1 MTKKTPIR
9 RGAIGR
15 GFALSL
21 AGARAGGAFAIDG
34 ALRRLRGG
42 SGVDEARLQREA
54 DRFADTLGELK
65 GSYVKIGQLLALLG
79 EHFLPAP
86 LTRAL
91 HRLESQTQ
99 PLDWSYI
106 EPVLRSAMGAE
117 LEQLNVDR
125 QALAA
130 ASLAQVHRA
139 KHRQTQKDLVLKIQY
154 PDLVGVLDEDF
165 AAVVKM
171 LRLARWVP
179 ASKDFDSWLQVLH
192 EQLILEVDYPR
203 ELALA
208 QEMADALGANSRMA
222 ELDIDFHVPAYDAEL
237 SSTDVLVMD
246 FVRGKLV
253 TDPSVAALSQKRRN
267 QLGRAMLELF
277 FFEVF
282 DLGLMQAD
290 PNFGNYLIG
299 DRGGRITLLD
309 FGSVVRL
316 SRDTQHA
323 LADTIAGGQQKDWV
337 RLERGLTRLGCID
350 EDSSDYARRTFVA
363 FVEKLLE
370 PLRPPEDLPAELLNE
385 RGAYCWADSNLLK
398 RTGRHVAG
406 SVASRDFSIP
416 PGNFALMARKLT
428 GVFTFISVVG
438 AEFNGV
444 DIVDDWLRRWEW
456 SE

>member
-1 MTKKTPIR
+1 MAKKTPIR

-15 GFALSL
+15 GITLSL

-34 ALRRLRGG
+34 ALRRLRGD
-42 SGVDEARLQREA
+42 SGVDEERLQREA

-86 LTRAL
+86 LTQAL

-99 PLDWSYI
+99 PLDWTHI
-106 EPVLRSAMGAE
+106 EPVLQSAMGVE
-117 LEQLNVDR
+117 LEQLNVDH

-139 KHRQTQKDLVLKIQY
+139 KHRQTKKDLVLKIQY
-154 PDLVGVLDEDF
+154 PDLTAVLDEDF
-165 AAVVKM
+165 AAVVRM
-171 LRLARWVP
+171 LRLARWIP

-208 QEMADALGANSRMA
+208 REMTEALGANSRMA
-222 ELDIDFHVPAYDAEL
+222 GLDIEFHVPTYDAEL
-237 SSTDVLVMD
+237 SSRDVLVMD

-253 TDPSVAALSQKRRN
+253 TGPSVAALSQKRRD

-299 DRGGRITLLD
+299 DRGERITLLD

-316 SRDTQHA
+316 SRETQHA
-323 LADTIAGGQQKDWV
+323 LADTIAGGQQKDWA
-337 RLERGLTRLGCID
+337 RLEHGLTKLGCINAN
-350 EDSSDYARRTFVA
+350 SSDYARRTFVA

-370 PLRPPEDLPAELLNE
+370 PLRPPEDLPPALLNA
-385 RGAYCWADSNLLK
+385 RGAYRWADSQLLK

-444 DIVDDWLRRWEW
+444 DIVDDWLRRSDCAE
-456 SE
+456 

>member
-1 MTKKTPIR
+1 MAKKTPIR

-15 GFALSL
+15 GITLSL

-34 ALRRLRGG
+34 ALRRLRGD
-42 SGVDEARLQREA
+42 SGVDEERLQREA

-86 LTRAL
+86 LTQAL

-99 PLDWSYI
+99 PLDWTHI
-106 EPVLRSAMGAE
+106 EPVLQSAMGVE
-117 LEQLNVDR
+117 LEQLNVDH

-139 KHRQTQKDLVLKIQY
+139 KHRQTKKDLVLKIQY
-154 PDLVGVLDEDF
+154 PDLTAVLDEDF
-165 AAVVKM
+165 AAVVRM
-171 LRLARWVP
+171 LRLARWIP

-208 QEMADALGANSRMA
+208 REMAEALGTNARMA
-222 ELDIDFHVPAYDAEL
+222 GLDVEFHVPGYDAEL
-237 SSTDVLVMD
+237 SSCDVLVMD

-253 TDPSVAALSQKRRN
+253 TDPSVVALSQKRRD

-299 DRGGRITLLD
+299 DKGKRITLLD
-309 FGSVVRL
+309 FGSFVRL
-316 SRDTQHA
+316 SEDTRSG
-323 LADTIAGGQQKDWV
+323 LADTIAGGQQKDWG
-337 RLERGLTRLGCID
+337 RLERGLTKLGCID
-350 EDSSDYARRTFVA
+350 TDSSDHARRTFVA

-370 PLRPPEDLPAELLNE
+370 PLRPPEELPSELLNA
-385 RGAYCWADSNLLK
+385 RGVYRWADSQLLK

-444 DIVDDWLRRWEW
+444 DIVDDWLRRWGCAE
-456 SE
+456 

>member
-15 GFALSL
+15 GLALSL
-21 AGARAGGAFAIDG
+21 AGARAGSAFAIDG
-34 ALRRLRGG
+34 ALRRLRGD
-42 SGVDEARLQREA
+42 SGVDENRLQREA

-99 PLDWSYI
+99 PLAWSHI
-106 EPVLRSAMGAE
+106 EPVLRKAMGAE
-117 LEQLNVDR
+117 FEKLKVDQ

-139 KHRQTQKDLVLKIQY
+139 KHRQTKKELVLKVQY
-154 PDLVGVLDEDF
+154 PDLVALLDEDF
-165 AAVVKM
+165 AAVVRM
-171 LRLARWVP
+171 LRLARWIP

-208 QEMADALGANSRMA
+208 QEFEKALETNPRMA
-222 ELDIDFHVPAYDAEL
+222 ALDVQLHVPAYDADL
-237 SSTDVLVMD
+237 SSRDVLVMD
-246 FVRGKLV
+246 FVAGKLV
-253 TDPSVAALSQKRRN
+253 TDPSIAALSQRRRN

-316 SRDTQHA
+316 SADTQRA
-323 LADTIAGGQQKDWV
+323 LADTIAGGQQKDGA
-337 RLERGLTRLGCID
+337 RLERGLEGLGCID
-350 EDSSDYARRTFVA
+350 AQSSDYARRTFVA

-370 PLRPPEDLPAELLNE
+370 PLRPPEDLPPEHLNA
-385 RGAYCWADSNLLK
+385 RGAYRWADSHLLK

-444 DIVDDWLRRWEW
+444 DIVDDWLRRWEGT
-456 SE
+456 E

>member
-15 GFALSL
+15 GLALSL
-21 AGARAGGAFAIDG
+21 AGARAGSAFAIDG
-34 ALRRLRGG
+34 ALRRLRGD
-42 SGVDEARLQREA
+42 SGVDEDRLQREA

-99 PLDWSYI
+99 PVDWSHI
-106 EPVLRSAMGAE
+106 EPVLQSAMGAE

-139 KHRQTQKDLVLKIQY
+139 KHRQTKKDLVLKIQY
-154 PDLVGVLDEDF
+154 PDLAAVLDEDF
-165 AAVVKM
+165 AAVVRM
-171 LRLARWVP
+171 LRLARWIP

-208 QEMADALGANSRMA
+208 REMAEALGTNARMA
-222 ELDIDFHVPAYDAEL
+222 GLDVEFHVPGYDAEL
-237 SSTDVLVMD
+237 SSCDVLVMD

-253 TDPSVAALSQKRRN
+253 TDPSVVALSQKRRD

-299 DRGGRITLLD
+299 DKGKRITLLD
-309 FGSVVRL
+309 FGSFVRL
-316 SRDTQHA
+316 SEDTRSA
-323 LADTIAGGQQKDWV
+323 LADTIAGGQRQNAEQ
-337 RLERGLTRLGCID
+337 LERGLRGLGCLD
-350 EDSSDYARRTFVA
+350 DASSDYVRTTFIA
-363 FVEKLLE
+363 FVDNLLE
-370 PLRPPEDLPAELLNE
+370 PLRSPQKLPPEHLNS
-385 RGAYCWADSNLLK
+385 RGAYCWGESKLLQ

-406 SVASRDFSIP
+406 SVASRDFAIP

-428 GVFTFISVVG
+428 GVFTFISVLE

-444 DIVDDWLRRWEW
+444 DIVEQWLSRWE
-456 SE
+456 

>member
-1 MTKKTPIR
+1 MTRKTPIR

-15 GFALSL
+15 GLALSL
-21 AGARAGGAFAIDG
+21 AGARAGSAFAIDG
-34 ALRRLRGG
+34 ALRRLRGD
-42 SGVDEARLQREA
+42 SGVDEDRLQREA

-99 PLDWSYI
+99 PLAWSHI
-106 EPVLRSAMGAE
+106 EPVLLKAMGAE
-117 LEQLNVDR
+117 FEKLKVDQ

-139 KHRQTQKDLVLKIQY
+139 KHRQTKKELVLKVQY
-154 PDLVGVLDEDF
+154 PDLVALLDEDF
-165 AAVVKM
+165 AAVVRM
-171 LRLARWVP
+171 LRLARWIP

-208 QEMADALGANSRMA
+208 QEFEKALETNPRMA
-222 ELDIDFHVPAYDAEL
+222 TLDVQLHVPAYDADL
-237 SSTDVLVMD
+237 SSRDVLVMD

-253 TDPSVAALSQKRRN
+253 TDSSVAALSQKRRN

-299 DRGGRITLLD
+299 DRGGRITLID
-309 FGSVVRL
+309 FGSMVRL
-316 SRDTQHA
+316 SADTQRA
-323 LADTIAGGQQKDWV
+323 LADTIAGGQQKDKA
-337 RLERGLTRLGCID
+337 RLERGLTRLGCIE

-370 PLRPPEDLPAELLNE
+370 PLRPPEDLPPEHLNA
-385 RGAYCWADSNLLK
+385 RGAYRWADSHLLK

-444 DIVDDWLRRWEW
+444 DIVDDWLRRWEGI
-456 SE
+456 E

>member
-1 MTKKTPIR
+1 MTKKAPIR

-15 GFALSL
+15 GLALSL
-21 AGARAGGAFAIDG
+21 AGARAGSAFAIDG
-34 ALRRLRGG
+34 ALRRLRGD
-42 SGVDEARLQREA
+42 SGVDEDRLQREA

-99 PLDWSYI
+99 PLDWSHI
-106 EPVLRSAMGAE
+106 EPVLQSAMGAE
-117 LEQLNVDR
+117 LEQLNIDR

-139 KHRQTQKDLVLKIQY
+139 KHRQTKKDLVLKIQY
-154 PDLVGVLDEDF
+154 PDLAAVLDEDF
-165 AAVVKM
+165 AAVVRM
-171 LRLARWVP
+171 LRLARWIP

-208 QEMADALGANSRMA
+208 REMAEALGTNARMA
-222 ELDIDFHVPAYDAEL
+222 GLDVEFHVPGYDAEL
-237 SSTDVLVMD
+237 SSCDVLVMD

-253 TDPSVAALSQKRRN
+253 TDPSVVALSQKRRD

-299 DRGGRITLLD
+299 DKGKRITLLD
-309 FGSVVRL
+309 FGSYVRL
-316 SRDTQHA
+316 SEDTRSG
-323 LADTIAGGQQKDWV
+323 LADTIAGGQQKDWG
-337 RLERGLTRLGCID
+337 RLERGLTKLGCID
-350 EDSSDYARRTFVA
+350 TDSSDHARRTFVA

-370 PLRPPEDLPAELLNE
+370 PLRPPEELPSELLNA
-385 RGAYCWADSNLLK
+385 RGVYRWADSQLLK

-444 DIVDDWLRRWEW
+444 DIVDDWLRRWGCAE
-456 SE
+456 

>member
-1 MTKKTPIR
+1 MAKKTPIR

-15 GFALSL
+15 GITLSL

-34 ALRRLRGG
+34 ALRRLRGD
-42 SGVDEARLQREA
+42 SGVDEERLQREA

-86 LTRAL
+86 LTQAL

-99 PLDWSYI
+99 PLDWTHI
-106 EPVLRSAMGAE
+106 EPVLQSAMGAE
-117 LEQLNVDR
+117 LEQLNIDR

-139 KHRQTQKDLVLKIQY
+139 KHRQTKKDLVLKIQY
-154 PDLVGVLDEDF
+154 PDLAAVLDEDF
-165 AAVVKM
+165 AAVVRM
-171 LRLARWVP
+171 LRLARWIP

-208 QEMADALGANSRMA
+208 REMAEALGTNARMA
-222 ELDIDFHVPAYDAEL
+222 GLDVEFHVPGYDAEL
-237 SSTDVLVMD
+237 SSCDVLVMD

-253 TDPSVAALSQKRRN
+253 TDPSVVALSQKRRD

-299 DRGGRITLLD
+299 DKGKRITLLD
-309 FGSVVRL
+309 FGSFVRL
-316 SRDTQHA
+316 SEDTRSG
-323 LADTIAGGQQKDWV
+323 LADTIAGGQQKDWG
-337 RLERGLTRLGCID
+337 RLERGLTKLGCID
-350 EDSSDYARRTFVA
+350 TDSSDHARRTFVA

-370 PLRPPEDLPAELLNE
+370 PLRPPEELPSELLNA
-385 RGAYCWADSNLLK
+385 RGVYRWADSQLLK

-444 DIVDDWLRRWEW
+444 DIVDDWLRRWGCAE
-456 SE
+456 

>member
-1 MTKKTPIR
+1 MTRKTPIR

-15 GFALSL
+15 GLALSL
-21 AGARAGGAFAIDG
+21 AGARAGSAFAIDG
-34 ALRRLRGG
+34 ALRRLRAD
-42 SGVDEARLQREA
+42 SGVDEDRLQREA

-99 PLDWSYI
+99 PLAWSHI
-106 EPVLRSAMGAE
+106 EPVLRKAMGTE
-117 LEQLNVDR
+117 FEKLKVDQ

-139 KHRQTQKDLVLKIQY
+139 KHLQTKKELVLKVQY
-154 PDLVGVLDEDF
+154 PDLVALLDEDF
-165 AAVVKM
+165 AAVVRM
-171 LRLARWVP
+171 LRLARWIP

-208 QEMADALGANSRMA
+208 QEFEKALETNPRMA
-222 ELDIDFHVPAYDAEL
+222 ALDVQLHVPAYDADL
-237 SSTDVLVMD
+237 SSRDVLVMD

-253 TDPSVAALSQKRRN
+253 TDPSVAALSQKRRD

-316 SRDTQHA
+316 SADTQRA
-323 LADTIAGGQQKDWV
+323 LADTIAGGQQKDEA

-370 PLRPPEDLPAELLNE
+370 PLRPPEDLPPEHLNA
-385 RGAYCWADSNLLK
+385 RGAYRWADSHLLK

-444 DIVDDWLRRWEW
+444 DIVDDWLRRWEGT
-456 SE
+456 E

>member
-15 GFALSL
+15 GLALSL

-34 ALRRLRGG
+34 ALRRLRGD
-42 SGVDEARLQREA
+42 SGVDEDRLQREA

-99 PLDWSYI
+99 PLAWSHI
-106 EPVLRSAMGAE
+106 EPVLRKAMGAK
-117 LEQLNVDR
+117 LEQLTVDR

-139 KHRQTQKDLVLKIQY
+139 KHRKTKKDLVLKIQY

-165 AAVVKM
+165 AAVVRM
-171 LRLARWVP
+171 LRLARWIP

-208 QEMADALGANSRMA
+208 QEFEKALETNPRMA
-222 ELDIDFHVPAYDAEL
+222 ALDVQLHVPAYDADL
-237 SSTDVLVMD
+237 SSRDVLVMD
-246 FVRGKLV
+246 FVAGKLV
-253 TDPSVAALSQKRRN
+253 TDPSVAALSQKRRD

-316 SRDTQHA
+316 SRDTQQA
-323 LADTIAGGQQKDWV
+323 LADTIAGGQQKDAA
-337 RLERGLTRLGCID
+337 RLERGLTRLGCI

-370 PLRPPEDLPAELLNE
+370 PLRPPEDLPPEHLNA
-385 RGAYCWADSNLLK
+385 RGAYRWADSHLLK

-444 DIVDDWLRRWEW
+444 DIVDDWLRRWEGTG
-456 SE
+456 